1 MIQTA
6 SAGPNG
12 VLGRNLLAGAV
23 ANDADFKNGGHE
35 FIYINVY
42 TNSRILILMDQG
54 GSPVIGKIFA

>member
-35 FIYINVY
+35 FIYIKK
-42 TNSRILILMDQG
+42 TILI
-54 GSPVIGKIFA
+54 VVY